1 MSMYIST
8 LVNYS
13 SKENQW
19 SGNWVSNEFEFRK
32 PTIYCK
38 IMKYNYPYILP
49 DGTSFS

>member
-1 MSMYIST
+1 MSIYIST

-19 SGNWVSNEFEFRK
+19 SGNWVSNEFELRK
-32 PTIYCK
+32 PTSK
-38 IMKYNYPYILP
+38 IIKYNYPYILP